1 MNRDDL
7 LELFE
12 YNQWAKV
19 RLLDSLSRV
28 KQEDFSKDLHSS
40 HGGIQGTLFHMVNAE
55 NIWISRLRGE
65 ELRTINS
72 EEVKSLGD
80 LKAKWDEL
88 DKKLS
93 MLISEYSDGD
103 LLSEF
108 EYQDSKG
115 NKFRHPRIW
124 VFNQLFNHFT
134 YHRGQIVTM
143 QRQLGYEPAH
153 TDIIT
158 FYRLGRGKAR

>member
-1 MNRDDL
+1 MNKKDL
-7 LELFE
+7 AELFE
-12 YNQWAKV
+12 YNRWAEN
-19 RLLDSLSRV
+19 RLLASLEQVST
-28 KQEDFSKDLHSS
+28 EDFEKDLHSS
-40 HGGIQGTLFHMVNAE
+40 HGGIRGTLFHMVNAE
-55 NIWISRLRGE
+55 NIWTSRLRGE

-143 QRQLGYEPAH
+143 QRQLGYKPAN
-153 TDIIT
+153 TDLIG
-158 FYRLGRGKAR
+158 FYREKRS